1 MQLYSL
7 IMCNFNSAVT
17 MLLLEF
23 GVISFSD
30 SVMEKL
36 PSKTT
41 HSVWDTLSIIKSKPV
56 EPP

>member
-1 MQLYSL
+1 
-7 IMCNFNSAVT
+7 